1 MEFDKLYEISVPSE
15 QIMQFFKNYLNEA
28 IYCYMGEAKPVK
40 KKIQRN

>member
-1 MEFDKLYEISVPSE
+1 MGFDKLNEISVPSE